1 MKFAVLGFG
10 GRGIIYTH
18 LFNYCGSELT
28 AVCEPNTEKKAIAAR
43 YGLSEENFYTDEN
56 AFFKAGKLADALV
69 ISTMDD
75 MHYRQTM
82 KALDLGYDILLEKPI
97 AMTLR
102 ECEKI
107 RDKANSLGRKVV
119 VCHVLRY
126 TPFFD
131 KVKSI
136 LESGEIGEVVCM
148 EMVENVGY
156 FHYAHS
162 FCRGN
167 WRNTD
172 ISTPLI
178 VAKNCHDT
186 DMISWL
192 IGKKCLA
199 VSSFGSLKYF
209 KEENAPEGSA
219 SHCYLCKYKDSCKYS
234 GFYIYNNEEY
244 EKAAGLAKHARLG
257 MSKEEIDRSL
267 SNPDNLYARC
277 VFRCDNNVVDNQI
290 VNMLFEDNVVAQL
303 KTIAFTNSLEREFV
317 IHGTEGIIY
326 NSDDGNII
334 VEKINGAKE
343 KRAVEAAEGGFTH
356 HMGGDIGIARQFIDY
371 MENGVK
377 TRNITDIDDSVMSHK
392 MAFLA
397 EESRL
402 NGGKTYYLD

>member
-136 LESGEIGEVVCM
+136 L
-148 EMVENVGY
+148 
-156 FHYAHS
+156 
-162 FCRGN
+162 
-167 WRNTD
+167 
-172 ISTPLI
+172 
-178 VAKNCHDT
+178 
-186 DMISWL
+186 
-192 IGKKCLA
+192 
-199 VSSFGSLKYF
+199 
-209 KEENAPEGSA
+209 
-219 SHCYLCKYKDSCKYS
+219 
-234 GFYIYNNEEY
+234 
-244 EKAAGLAKHARLG
+244 
-257 MSKEEIDRSL
+257 
-267 SNPDNLYARC
+267 
-277 VFRCDNNVVDNQI
+277 
-290 VNMLFEDNVVAQL
+290 
-303 KTIAFTNSLEREFV
+303 
-317 IHGTEGIIY
+317 
-326 NSDDGNII
+326 
-334 VEKINGAKE
+334 
-343 KRAVEAAEGGFTH
+343 
-356 HMGGDIGIARQFIDY
+356 
-371 MENGVK
+371 
-377 TRNITDIDDSVMSHK
+377 
-392 MAFLA
+392 
-397 EESRL
+397 
-402 NGGKTYYLD
+402 